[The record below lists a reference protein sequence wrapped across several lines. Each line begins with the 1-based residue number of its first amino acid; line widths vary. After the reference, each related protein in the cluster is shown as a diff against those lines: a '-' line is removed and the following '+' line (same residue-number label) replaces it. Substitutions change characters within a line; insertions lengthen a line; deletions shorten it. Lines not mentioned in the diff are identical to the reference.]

1 MRGHSSQSALNAQL
15 NFLLQLTKDRHIT
28 LQKLKDVDGDAPTY
42 LRSVEGR
49 RLEGYADSLE
59 KSIVSVSDSYAR
71 VWNLGF
77 ASNIVQRLP
86 QELKDMIYRE
96 LMHHGPPDF
105 DREERRRQDKPSSR
119 WVYSGSSPEHN
130 ELRGCTDYP
139 HYFQSDYVGT
149 DFVTELSKQFHK
161 EKHFILQ
168 HPGELEGFLSDDR
181 FWTACVPA
189 DFVRFIS
196 IDLSLK
202 LFNVR
207 TGNCRE
213 WSSPKFDEP
222 LKQHFVAALRGT
234 ELLKALV
241 KRNNAGAQRT
251 LLLRVD
257 CTTPNHGAKFAE
269 VLVPLVYDLKDQGWN
284 IKVEGEYNQPLILRG
299 QACTTD
305 RDAQLTAYDFDY
317 SLSRAEWAQKI
328 RNSSAFIIQF
338 VLRNAHVGIEDEDA
352 LMHTKSILPLP

>member
-181 FWTACVPA
+181 FWTAVC
-189 DFVRFIS
+189 
-196 IDLSLK
+196 
-202 LFNVR
+202 
-207 TGNCRE
+207 
-213 WSSPKFDEP
+213 
-222 LKQHFVAALRGT
+222 
-234 ELLKALV
+234 
-241 KRNNAGAQRT
+241 AQRT

-338 VLRNAHVGIEDEDA
+338 VLRNVHVGIEDEDA
-352 LMHTKSILPLP
+352 LMLTKSILPLP